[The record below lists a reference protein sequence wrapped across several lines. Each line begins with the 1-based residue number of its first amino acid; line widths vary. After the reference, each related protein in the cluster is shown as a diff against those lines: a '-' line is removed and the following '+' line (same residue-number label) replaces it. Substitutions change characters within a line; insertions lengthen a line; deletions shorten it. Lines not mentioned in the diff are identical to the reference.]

1 MKKTLSLILAL
12 VLILSCS
19 SILAEEMFKYKANLT
34 KTFLVLTN
42 EDLTN
47 IVNVNSENNPANKI
61 ISYSFTGA
69 FPVVDNKFDNSLAE
83 PTDEEVEAFRADWI
97 GSEQEAREKISF
109 ENSKKYYFPL
119 MELGN
124 TIDIKLSTKE
134 KAYLNIELYDEYGL
148 IQDISENDSNE
159 ISLSYT
165 PTVAGMYKAK
175 YIVDGIV
182 VGVDETTVESSEK
195 KSIFNYVPSYYP
207 LNGDFGF
214 SWFAPYIEI
223 SQKFDCEEIKI
234 YRLKPYYYINQVL
247 VVNPDF
253 AREYLYSGF
262 SFSEKLNSRLAID
275 TENSGIY
282 GQFGT
287 VERAEEYYNYLLN
300 DAEKIEKILREEYK
314 RK

>member
-1 MKKTLSLILAL
+1 MRKTLSLILAL
-12 VLILSCS
+12 VIILSCS
-19 SILAEEMFKYKANLT
+19 SILAEDEPKYDVNLT
-34 KTFLVLTN
+34 KSFLVLT
-42 EDLTN
+42 EADFDK
-47 IVNVNSENNPANKI
+47 IVDINSENNPANKI

-69 FPVVDNKFDNSLAE
+69 FPVVDNKLDTSLAE
-83 PTDEEVEAFRADWI
+83 PTDEEIETSNWI
-97 GSEQEAREKISF
+97 GTKEFARNKIVLEK
-109 ENSKKYYFPL
+109 SKDYFFPR

-134 KAYLNIELYDEYGL
+134 KANLKIELYDINGL
-148 IQDISENDSNE
+148 VQEIGEDNSNA

-182 VGVDETTVESSEK
+182 LGVDETTVESSEK